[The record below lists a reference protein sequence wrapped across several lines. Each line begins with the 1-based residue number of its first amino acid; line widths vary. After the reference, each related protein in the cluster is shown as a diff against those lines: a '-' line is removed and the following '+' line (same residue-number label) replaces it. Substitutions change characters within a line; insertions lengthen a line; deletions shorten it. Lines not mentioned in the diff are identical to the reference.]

1 MKMKRYGLIGHPLK
15 HSQSRFYFNEKFE
28 HEGLDCRYQHFDLK
42 SIEEIHEVMETYSD
56 LCGFNVTIPYKEA
69 IIPLLDEIDPTANEV
84 GAVNVVTIQNGRLK
98 GYNTDVYGF
107 SQLLERALKGKEVE
121 HALVLGTGGASKAVC
136 YVLKQKN
143 IPFSTVSRSPEKG
156 DYTYETLTDE
166 ILRQNHLIINTT
178 PLGMAPKFDDFP
190 DLHYQALSNKHILID
205 LIYNPK
211 ETAFMELGRTWGAKV
226 YNGWQMFEEQA
237 KKTWEIFQLGREIRL
252 RNNLNI
258 WKMYTLSTLVPRVC
272 RWPSPKAAWSSF
284 PLAYPATWLTL
295 RSTSARKTSLKAR
308 L

>member
-1 MKMKRYGLIGHPLK
+1 MKRYGLIGHPLK

-42 SIEEIHEVMETYSD
+42 SIEEIHEVMETYPD

-69 IIPLLDEIDPTANEV
+69 IIPLLDEIDPTAKEV

-121 HALVLGTGGASKAVC
+121 HALVLGTGGASKAVR
-136 YVLKQKN
+136 YVLKEKN

-237 KKTWEIFQLGREIRL
+237 KKTWEIFQL
-252 RNNLNI
+252 
-258 WKMYTLSTLVPRVC
+258 
-272 RWPSPKAAWSSF
+272 
-284 PLAYPATWLTL
+284 
-295 RSTSARKTSLKAR
+295 
-308 L
+308 

>member
-1 MKMKRYGLIGHPLK
+1 MKRYGLIGHPLK

-42 SIEEIHEVMETYSD
+42 SIEEIHEVMETYPD

-69 IIPLLDEIDPTANEV
+69 IIPLLDEIDPTAKEV

-121 HALVLGTGGASKAVC
+121 HALVLGTGGASKAVR

-156 DYTYETLTDE
+156 DFTYETLTDE

-178 PLGMAPKFDDFP
+178 PLGMAPKFEDFP

-237 KKTWEIFQLGREIRL
+237 KKTWELFNSQ
-252 RNNLNI
+252 
-258 WKMYTLSTLVPRVC
+258 
-272 RWPSPKAAWSSF
+272 
-284 PLAYPATWLTL
+284 
-295 RSTSARKTSLKAR
+295 
-308 L
+308 

>member
-1 MKMKRYGLIGHPLK
+1 MKRYGLIGHPLK

-28 HEGLDCRYQHFDLK
+28 HDGLDCRYQHFDLK
-42 SIEEIHEVMETYSD
+42 SIEEIHEVMETYPD

-69 IIPLLDEIDPTANEV
+69 IIPLLDEIDPTAKEV

-121 HALVLGTGGASKAVC
+121 HALVLGTGGASKAVR

-237 KKTWEIFQLGREIRL
+237 KKTWEIFQL
-252 RNNLNI
+252 
-258 WKMYTLSTLVPRVC
+258 
-272 RWPSPKAAWSSF
+272 
-284 PLAYPATWLTL
+284 
-295 RSTSARKTSLKAR
+295 
-308 L
+308 

>member
-1 MKMKRYGLIGHPLK
+1 MKRYGLIGHPLK

-42 SIEEIHEVMETYSD
+42 SIEEIHEVMETYPD

-69 IIPLLDEIDPTANEV
+69 IIPLLDEIDPTAKEI

-121 HALVLGTGGASKAVC
+121 HALVLGTGGASKAVR

-143 IPFSTVSRSPEKG
+143 IPFSAVSRSPEKG

-237 KKTWEIFQLGREIRL
+237 KKTWEIFQL
-252 RNNLNI
+252 
-258 WKMYTLSTLVPRVC
+258 
-272 RWPSPKAAWSSF
+272 
-284 PLAYPATWLTL
+284 
-295 RSTSARKTSLKAR
+295 
-308 L
+308 

>member
-1 MKMKRYGLIGHPLK
+1 MKRYGLIGHPLK

-42 SIEEIHEVMETYSD
+42 STEEIHEVMKTYPD

-69 IIPLLDEIDPTANEV
+69 IIPLLDEIDPTAKEV

-121 HALVLGTGGASKAVC
+121 HALVLGTGGASKAVR

-143 IPFSTVSRSPEKG
+143 IPFSTVSRSTEKG

-237 KKTWEIFQLGREIRL
+237 KKTWEIFQL
-252 RNNLNI
+252 
-258 WKMYTLSTLVPRVC
+258 
-272 RWPSPKAAWSSF
+272 
-284 PLAYPATWLTL
+284 
-295 RSTSARKTSLKAR
+295 
-308 L
+308 

>member
-42 SIEEIHEVMETYSD
+42 SVEEIHEVMETYPD

-69 IIPLLDEIDPTANEV
+69 IIPLLDEIDPTAKEV

-121 HALVLGTGGASKAVC
+121 HALVLGTGGASKAVR

-237 KKTWEIFQLGREIRL
+237 KKTWEIFQL
-252 RNNLNI
+252 
-258 WKMYTLSTLVPRVC
+258 
-272 RWPSPKAAWSSF
+272 
-284 PLAYPATWLTL
+284 
-295 RSTSARKTSLKAR
+295 
-308 L
+308 

>member
-1 MKMKRYGLIGHPLK
+1 MKRYGLIGHPLK

-42 SIEEIHEVMETYSD
+42 SIEEIHEVMETYPD

-69 IIPLLDEIDPTANEV
+69 IIPLLDEIDPTAKEV

-121 HALVLGTGGASKAVC
+121 HALVLGTGGASKAVR

-143 IPFSTVSRSPEKG
+143 IPFSAVSRSPEKG
-156 DYTYETLTDE
+156 DFTYETLTDE

-237 KKTWEIFQLGREIRL
+237 KKTWEIFQL
-252 RNNLNI
+252 
-258 WKMYTLSTLVPRVC
+258 
-272 RWPSPKAAWSSF
+272 
-284 PLAYPATWLTL
+284 
-295 RSTSARKTSLKAR
+295 
-308 L
+308 

>member
-1 MKMKRYGLIGHPLK
+1 MKRYGLIGHPLK

-42 SIEEIHEVMETYSD
+42 SIEEIHEVMETYPD

-69 IIPLLDEIDPTANEV
+69 IIPLLDEIDPTAKEV

-121 HALVLGTGGASKAVC
+121 HALVLGTGGASKAVR

-156 DYTYETLTDE
+156 DFTYETLTDE

-237 KKTWEIFQLGREIRL
+237 KKTWEIFQL
-252 RNNLNI
+252 
-258 WKMYTLSTLVPRVC
+258 
-272 RWPSPKAAWSSF
+272 
-284 PLAYPATWLTL
+284 
-295 RSTSARKTSLKAR
+295 
-308 L
+308 

>member
-42 SIEEIHEVMETYSD
+42 SIEEIHEVMKTYPD

-69 IIPLLDEIDPTANEV
+69 IIPLLDEIDPTAKEV

-121 HALVLGTGGASKAVC
+121 HALVLGTGGASKAVR

-143 IPFSTVSRSPEKG
+143 IPFSAVSRSPEKG

-166 ILRQNHLIINTT
+166 ILHQNHLIINTT

-237 KKTWEIFQLGREIRL
+237 KKTWEYDYG
-252 RNNLNI
+252 
-258 WKMYTLSTLVPRVC
+258 
-272 RWPSPKAAWSSF
+272 SF
-284 PLAYPATWLTL
+284 T
-295 RSTSARKTSLKAR
+295 
-308 L
+308 

>member
-1 MKMKRYGLIGHPLK
+1 MIGVSGTTKNLGVIGWPIAHSLSPAMQAAAIRSAGLDYAYIAMPVRPEALA
-15 HSQSRFYFNEKFE
+15 QAV
-28 HEGLDCRYQHFDLK
+28 EGLRSLGFR
-42 SIEEIHEVMETYSD
+42 
-56 LCGFNVTIPYKEA
+56 GFNVTIPYKES

-121 HALVLGTGGASKAVC
+121 HALVLGTGGASKAVR

-143 IPFSTVSRSPEKG
+143 IPFSAVSRSPEKG
-156 DYTYETLTDE
+156 DFTYETLTDE

-237 KKTWEIFQLGREIRL
+237 KKTWEIFQL
-252 RNNLNI
+252 
-258 WKMYTLSTLVPRVC
+258 
-272 RWPSPKAAWSSF
+272 
-284 PLAYPATWLTL
+284 
-295 RSTSARKTSLKAR
+295 
-308 L
+308 

>member
-1 MKMKRYGLIGHPLK
+1 MKRYGLIGHPLK

-42 SIEEIHEVMETYSD
+42 SIEEIHEVMETYPD

-69 IIPLLDEIDPTANEV
+69 IIPLLDEIDPTAKEV

-121 HALVLGTGGASKAVC
+121 HALVLGTGGASKAVR

-166 ILRQNHLIINTT
+166 ILHQNHLIINTT

-190 DLHYQALSNKHILID
+190 DLHYQALSNKHIIID

-237 KKTWEIFQLGREIRL
+237 KKTWELFNSQ
-252 RNNLNI
+252 
-258 WKMYTLSTLVPRVC
+258 
-272 RWPSPKAAWSSF
+272 
-284 PLAYPATWLTL
+284 
-295 RSTSARKTSLKAR
+295 
-308 L
+308 